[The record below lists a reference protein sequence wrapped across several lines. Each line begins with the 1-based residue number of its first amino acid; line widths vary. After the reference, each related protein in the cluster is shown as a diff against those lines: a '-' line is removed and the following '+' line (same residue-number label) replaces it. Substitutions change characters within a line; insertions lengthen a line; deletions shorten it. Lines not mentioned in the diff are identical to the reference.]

1 VTNVN
6 SDGAP
11 HRGWGCG
18 AMLAA
23 AQGRYEHR
31 YWLRLWYDES
41 QKCNFQPLKETQIT
55 ASFM

>member
-1 VTNVN
+1 MN

-11 HRGWGCG
+11 YRGWGCG